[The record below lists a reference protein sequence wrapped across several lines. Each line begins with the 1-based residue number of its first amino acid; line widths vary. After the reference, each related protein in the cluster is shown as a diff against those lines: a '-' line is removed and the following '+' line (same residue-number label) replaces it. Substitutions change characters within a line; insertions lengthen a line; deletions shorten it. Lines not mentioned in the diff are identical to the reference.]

1 MRSRGN
7 SAIICGL
14 SANDVR
20 EGFLGV
26 GANSFLMK
34 PLPAKKESLHAILAK
49 LVTTCSQSV
58 ENRSADQEI
67 QEPDSKTDSQDG
79 QRMISNES
87 TDSDNKGNEAHPPS
101 KPGLPEKLK
110 VLFVD
115 DDKLLRKLVVRALS
129 KAQPNWEV
137 AQAASGED
145 ALTMCADQTFQ
156 LIFMDQYSKFTIASM
171 LVSSVLGGS
180 N

>member
-1 MRSRGN
+1 MRARGN
-7 SAIICGL
+7 TAIICGL

-20 EGFLGV
+20 EGFMSV
-26 GANSFLMK
+26 GADSFLMK
-34 PLPAKKESLHAILAK
+34 PLPAKKEALHAILAK
-49 LVTTCSQSV
+49 LVTVSSQPV
-58 ENRSADQEI
+58 ENGSAGQEVP
-67 QEPDSKTDSQDG
+67 EPDANTDSQDG
-79 QRMISNES
+79 QRMISNEAS
-87 TDSDNKGNEAHPPS
+87 DSDNKGNEAHPPS

-156 LIFMDQYSKFTIASM
+156 LIFMDQYSKFTI
-171 LVSSVLGGS
+171 VSSVLRGS